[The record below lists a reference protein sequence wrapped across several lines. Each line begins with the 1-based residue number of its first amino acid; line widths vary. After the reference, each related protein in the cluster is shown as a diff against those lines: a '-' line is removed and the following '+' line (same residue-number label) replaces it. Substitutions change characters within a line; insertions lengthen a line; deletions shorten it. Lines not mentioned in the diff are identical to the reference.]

1 MDIVAKGTNVKEA
14 VNFLIGAALVWGV
27 GASMLRFQLFGL
39 FFYINSIIF
48 LMAFILHEYA
58 HKVAAKKNGL
68 IGEFQLS
75 PWGAVLTLF
84 SIFLPLKVIAPGAVM
99 IYGYADIRKMGR
111 IATWGPLTNIIMA
124 SVMLPFLLLFGRV
137 IAVAYYLNAFI
148 ALFNLL
154 PIGILDGKKIIS
166 WNRIVWTALSIQAV
180 IHIIIGYLSL

>member
-1 MDIVAKGTNVKEA
+1 MAKGTNMREVI
-14 VNFLIGAALVWGV
+14 NFLIGAGLVWGV
-27 GASMLRFQLFGL
+27 GASMLRFQLFSL
-39 FFYINSIIF
+39 FFYVNSIIF
-48 LMAFILHEYA
+48 LMAFILHEFA
-58 HKVAAKKNGL
+58 HKMAAKKNGL

-99 IYGYADIRKMGR
+99 IYGYADMKRMGR
-111 IATWGPLTNIIMA
+111 IAMWGPLTNIIMA
-124 SVMLPFLLLFGRV
+124 SIMLPFLLTFGRI

-166 WNRIVWTALSIQAV
+166 WNRIIWAALFVQAL
-180 IHIIIGYLSL
+180 IHIIIGYISL